1 MSACEQPLVY
11 TTDPTDGPDELADFT
26 RAIAA
31 AADSPK
37 EQRRLLAQKQLAIER
52 LHPRS
57 HLPARLP
64 KPDKFLTP
72 RRRGLAGNTQKET
85 TARSYPARRSCA
97 VGNDRA
103 EDHLVRGTIS
113 NAEN

>member
-64 KPDKFLTP
+64 KPDKFLTLGGEDWREILKRKQRLDRIRRDDLVPSETIAP
-72 RRRGLAGNTQKET
+72 RITW
-85 TARSYPARRSCA
+85 
-97 VGNDRA
+97 
-103 EDHLVRGTIS
+103 
-113 NAEN
+113 